1 MRQSFPNASLAF
13 FLHSRLPTRRGRCEW
28 RNGLGKIQP
37 NVELQK
43 KDHSKSQSNCYKV
56 VIISTVDHPDHTSE
70 LMWPTNVLHFEERRI
85 ILHLPGP
92 WRHYQACWPCP
103 TSPGVSPSPCPWP
116 GPHFSSAW
124 HCQSLPQRQECQSPA
139 LLPALPLA
147 GPQTCPV
154 GSFLDRP
161 DKHVVACLWSCL
173 CFCPGWTLVSCCNLF
188 SRLISG
194 PISSASACI
203 PWLDPGAV
211 SLCALSWT
219 VNGPCSAGQMWD
231 GAPWVRTLPVLGCLI
246 SQLASLS
253 GAVSRHPSPNSRHF
267 WMFAK
272 TFLIHRSFQ
281 KQNPYLYCGK
291 LARVPPS
298 MEKGMVLL
306 WPGFMAVSCLEE
318 QELQKAPAIE
328 GLLSS
333 AWRLVYPYK
342 WLIVFLNAVTIIL
355 SRPKCN
361 GRWSGNVSWFHSGES
376 NKCQKGKGS
385 VLGVEQTPSHCTFYH
400 PRPTDKNK

>member
-1 MRQSFPNASLAF
+1 MCFILKKEESFCICQGHEGTTRPAGHAQ
-13 FLHSRLPTRRGRCEW
+13 LP
-28 RNGLGKIQP
+28 LGSPPAPAHVQVP
-37 NVELQK
+37 
-43 KDHSKSQSNCYKV
+43 
-56 VIISTVDHPDHTSE
+56 ISALSGTV
-70 LMWPTNVLHFEERRI
+70 
-85 ILHLPGP
+85 
-92 WRHYQACWPCP
+92 
-103 TSPGVSPSPCPWP
+103 SPCPR
-116 GPHFSSAW
+116 GRSANPQPSFQ
-124 HCQSLPQRQECQSPA
+124 HC
-139 LLPALPLA
+139 LLL
-147 GPQTCPV
+147 GPQTCTV

-161 DKHVVACLWSCL
+161 DKHAVACLWSCL
-173 CFCPGWTLVSCCNLF
+173 CLCPGWTLDSCCNLF

-194 PISSASACI
+194 PISSAPAWI

-219 VNGPCSAGQMWD
+219 VSGPCSAGQMWD
-231 GAPWVRTLPVLGCLI
+231 GVPWVRTLPVLGCLI

-253 GAVSRHPSPNSRHF
+253 GAVSHHPSPNSRHF
-267 WMFAK
+267 WMVAK

-291 LARVPPS
+291 LARAPPS
-298 MEKGMVLL
+298 MEKAMILL

-333 AWRLVYPYK
+333 AWRFVYPYK

-355 SRPKCN
+355 ARPKCN
-361 GRWSGNVSWFHSGES
+361 DRWSGNVSWFHNGES
-376 NKCQKGKGS
+376 NKCQKGKDS